1 MNLFLFIALGMIAYL
16 IGSVNTSIVISK
28 LMGEDIREHGS
39 GNAGMTNTLR
49 TYGKKVAALVFL
61 GDALKGVVAMLMVMP
76 FDLGS
81 LTVYLPYF
89 AGICVILG
97 HNFPIYFHFKGGKGI
112 LTSAVVIAF
121 IDWRMLI
128 LELAIFILFMIL
140 TRIVSLSSIM
150 CAAGIIIACWIMP
163 DPPGDVMSYR
173 LLFTA
178 MGILAII
185 MHRKN
190 LVRLYRGEEKKVS
203 FHKKEEQA

>member
-1 MNLFLFIALGMIAYL
+1 
-16 IGSVNTSIVISK
+16 
-28 LMGEDIREHGS
+28 
-39 GNAGMTNTLR
+39 MTNTLR
-49 TYGKKVAALVFL
+49 TYGKKVAGLVFL

-76 FDLGS
+76 FNIGS

-97 HNFPIYFHFKGGKGI
+97 HNFPVYFRFKGGKGI

-163 DPPGDVMSYR
+163 NPPGNILAYR

-178 MGILAII
+178 MGVLAII

-190 LVRLYRGEEKKVS
+190 IVRLCRGEEKKVS

>member
-1 MNLFLFIALGMIAYL
+1 M
-16 IGSVNTSIVISK
+16 
-28 LMGEDIREHGS
+28 
-39 GNAGMTNTLR
+39 
-49 TYGKKVAALVFL
+49 
-61 GDALKGVVAMLMVMP
+61 
-76 FDLGS
+76 
-81 LTVYLPYF
+81 
-89 AGICVILG
+89 
-97 HNFPIYFHFKGGKGI
+97 
-112 LTSAVVIAF
+112 TSAVVIAF

-163 DPPGDVMSYR
+163 NPPGDVLAYR

-190 LVRLYRGEEKKVS
+190 IVRLCRGEEKKVS